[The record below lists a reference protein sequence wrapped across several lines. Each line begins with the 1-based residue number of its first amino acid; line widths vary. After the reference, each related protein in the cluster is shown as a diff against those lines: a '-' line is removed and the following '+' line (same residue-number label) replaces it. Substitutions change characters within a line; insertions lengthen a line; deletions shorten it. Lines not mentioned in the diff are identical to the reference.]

1 MTLRHMNIF
10 HALCENDC
18 NTTKTAEALNM
29 TQPAVS
35 QAIKEME
42 QYYGVM
48 LFDRVGRKLVLTKA
62 GELLHSYAAHI
73 SALFDEVETE
83 LKSIDKYGN
92 VSVGATLTIGSL
104 FLPRYVKIFK
114 DSHPQIN
121 VKGLVAPTNILE
133 NKILDYHQHLLQHL
147 LHNSTGFQLDPTPL
161 KPGPYYNHY
170 FQE

>member
-73 SALFDEVETE
+73 SALFSGGSASCGFTPRWF
-83 LKSIDKYGN
+83 
-92 VSVGATLTIGSL
+92 SVKNAGFSSL
-104 FLPRYVKIFK
+104 PM
-114 DSHPQIN
+114 S
-121 VKGLVAPTNILE
+121 
-133 NKILDYHQHLLQHL
+133 
-147 LHNSTGFQLDPTPL
+147 
-161 KPGPYYNHY
+161 
-170 FQE
+170 

>member
-1 MTLRHMNIF
+1 MNIF

-42 QYYGVM
+42 QFYGVM

-62 GELLHSYAAHI
+62 GELLHGYAAHI

-92 VSVGATLTIGSL
+92 VFVGATLTIGSL
-104 FLPRYVKIFK
+104 FSP
-114 DSHPQIN
+114 DM
-121 VKGLVAPTNILE
+121 
-133 NKILDYHQHLLQHL
+133 
-147 LHNSTGFQLDPTPL
+147 
-161 KPGPYYNHY
+161 
-170 FQE
+170 

>member
-1 MTLRHMNIF
+1 MNIF